1 MMWGGAIRGLGAA
14 GTDPCQYFM
23 SLVALV
29 GSSLQRG
36 LTRLL
41 AVCPLPSCDTQMP
54 MQQQSKGEN
63 KSVRP
68 GLASQSV
75 SGEHGVVPPPTPP
88 VAWAPNTA
96 RGLRLVGWGDV
107 GGDKKRLLQGS
118 RFTC

>member
-1 MMWGGAIRGLGAA
+1 MWGGAIRGLRAA

-29 GSSLQRG
+29 GSSLQRS

-41 AVCPLPSCDTQMP
+41 AVCPLPSCGAQVP

-68 GLASQSV
+68 GVWRPRV
-75 SGEHGVVPPPTPP
+75 SLENTEFSHLPPHRWP
-88 VAWAPNTA
+88 
-96 RGLRLVGWGDV
+96 GLRTQQEASD
-107 GGDKKRLLQGS
+107 
-118 RFTC
+118 